1 MSTLVRTVIAA
12 AALAF
17 VVAGAQAALASA
29 PSGDVVALCN
39 HAPRGCHS

>member
-17 VVAGAQAALASA
+17 VFAGAQAALAAA
-29 PSGDVVALCN
+29 PSGNVVAVCSQ
-39 HAPRGCHS
+39 APRGCHS

>member
-1 MSTLVRTVIAA
+1 MSTVVRAVVAA

-17 VVAGAQAALASA
+17 VVAGARAALASA
-29 PSGDVVALCN
+29 PSGDVVAMCA

>member
-1 MSTLVRTVIAA
+1 MSTLVRAVVAA

-17 VVAGAQAALASA
+17 VVAGAQAAPASA
-29 PSGDVVALCN
+29 PSGDVVAMCA